1 MVPPN
6 PDPTSLSRRRL
17 LASAVATAAAAA
29 APAAALAQA
38 QTLVLGTA
46 TEGGG
51 FAVYGAALAAALTAT
66 DPALTLTLQ
75 ATPGSGAN
83 LPLLEEGR
91 LDLGLIQGT
100 SAYAALAG
108 VGRPATRLRIVAAMY
123 SGPGMFVVR
132 ADSPYRR
139 VGDLKGQAIVLG
151 AASSGLVTLAR
162 HVLEGL
168 DLDPDRDFRP
178 ILLEKA
184 GDGPPMVLDGRAAA
198 LWGGGVGWP
207 GFARMAA
214 APGGARFIGLDA
226 DEIARIR
233 QRHPYLAAM
242 TVPAD
247 AYPGIDRPLATVGV
261 WNVVMARSD
270 LGDDVA
276 YRLIRTIHR
285 AEAELG
291 RRLEQARET
300 TAANTIAAA
309 ERPEFL
315 HPGTARYLRE
325 VGLLR

>member
-168 DLDPDRDFRP
+168 DLDPTATSARSCWRRP
-178 ILLEKA
+178 A
-184 GDGPPMVLDGRAAA
+184 TGRRWCWTGGRPRSGAAA
-198 LWGGGVGWP
+198 SAGPASRAWRP
-207 GFARMAA
+207 
-214 APGGARFIGLDA
+214 PGGARFIGLDA

-247 AYPGIDRPLATVGV
+247 AYPGIDRPLATVG
-261 WNVVMARSD
+261 S
-270 LGDDVA
+270 
-276 YRLIRTIHR
+276 
-285 AEAELG
+285 
-291 RRLEQARET
+291 
-300 TAANTIAAA
+300 
-309 ERPEFL
+309 
-315 HPGTARYLRE
+315 GTW
-325 VGLLR
+325 